1 MIINIKRS
9 NIMENFFEY
18 YVHSKVSVKTIIAI
32 DARISFYFILPPF
45 FPFIDKLSYFKIKI
59 HNFLTLIIPVPQSLF
74 LNLKPR
80 FDIIMRNKIYIKI

>member
-1 MIINIKRS
+1 
-9 NIMENFFEY
+9 MENFFEY

-45 FPFIDKLSYFKIKI
+45 FPFIDKLSYFKTKI

-80 FDIIMRNKIYIKI
+80 FEILL

>member
-1 MIINIKRS
+1 
-9 NIMENFFEY
+9 MENFFEY

-45 FPFIDKLSYFKIKI
+45 FPFIDKLSYFKTKI
-59 HNFLTLIIPVPQSLF
+59 HNFLTLIIPVPQVPSSLF

-80 FDIIMRNKIYIKI
+80 FDIIMRNIYIKI